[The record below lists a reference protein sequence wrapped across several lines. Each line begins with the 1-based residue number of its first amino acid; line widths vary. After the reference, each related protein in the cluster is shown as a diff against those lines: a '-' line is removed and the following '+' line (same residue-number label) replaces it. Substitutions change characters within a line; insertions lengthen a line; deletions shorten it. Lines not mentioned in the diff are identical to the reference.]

1 MALNA
6 GSASHL
12 LTDER
17 GVRPHFLVS
26 EPELTEKAQFY
37 VHMGQGAAR
46 PLNSRTFNY
55 LAY

>member
-12 LTDER
+12 LTTER

-26 EPELTEKAQFY
+26 EPELTEKAQF
-37 VHMGQGAAR
+37 
-46 PLNSRTFNY
+46 
-55 LAY
+55 